1 MSGKVGGTTILR
13 REQRYFYGFLFFD
26 CFFSLEAATKCVK
39 QAWSKGHPKIEKRNR
54 LGELLARSGVS
65 RRGTCSVFLTLLLM
79 AGQCG
84 AQTAHQSSP
93 QKFDIEIPAL
103 NAAEALNLLAEQTDS
118 IFLFPYEDVRVHST
132 EAISGRYELLDALA
146 TLLEGS
152 GLKGGLSENG
162 AITIS
167 LAENVRQEPINE
179 GNDNMNTRNGFFAAV
194 LGLLAGAGVTSE
206 AVAQGGPATASQGP
220 TVEEVI
226 VTARRR
232 EENLQEVPVAITAM
246 TTEDLELRTIEN
258 TEDLQLMLP
267 NVDIRGQGRQGGGA
281 GTFTVRGV
289 GGVARYV
296 DGVALTG
303 NQGGL
308 TNVVEL
314 ERIEVLRGPQ
324 GTYFGKNAIGGA
336 IQYVTQKPADEFG
349 ARVKG
354 TWGSYDRQDL
364 VLNMDIPI
372 SDTIKTKL
380 TAASLYRGGYVDSVT
395 INKSYG
401 EQDNEILTGMLQW
414 TPADNFDALFTVTS
428 NRENSDM
435 QGYVLFDVVEDFP
448 AGPRTPEAY
457 NNPAVSDFPFTDELY
472 AYGKNEQYLTAA
484 DYQGPGVDFE
494 SFATSA
500 TLTWD
505 INDAMTIKSITGT
518 REFHYGVWVDSDASP
533 LGYFNTWAY
542 DEVDEVSQEIQ
553 LYGGNDRLDWIVGMY
568 YQDMSQ
574 INVDSNWQRIEL
586 TGNGPLGPRIRNTL
600 GTGDVTDTAFFA
612 EAVYQVNDQLSITL
626 GARHSKEE
634 VSNASYTPLPITAE
648 DMNTPTY
655 STVGTIRQV
664 DGVDVITAAEFDAT
678 THRIAVQYQ
687 VNDDVMVYA
696 SQSQGFNG
704 GGTNSIFNPS
714 LPNNGIIPY
723 GSELLTNNEVGMRAD
738 LFDNILRLNATAFFG
753 DWEDIQ
759 IGETLVPGQM
769 TTTNGGA
776 AEISGI
782 ELEGQW
788 YINDAFSM
796 DFTFGKLK
804 TEYTDVGTATLITL
818 DSVFPFSPETSYS
831 VGFTWNKEVGNG
843 GNLISRLD
851 YGYISD
857 FETFTEDRFQ
867 VALGPNKPY
876 GLVSGRMTY
885 TPPGGDYSIAVYGTN
900 LTDEFYR
907 LGGFAAVLAGIDQ
920 GVVARPREVGI
931 SLSMDF

>member
-1 MSGKVGGTTILR
+1 MSGKWGNATIIR
-13 REQRYFYGFLFFD
+13 REKRYFYGFLFSS
-26 CFFSLEAATKCVK
+26 CFFSLEAVTKCIE
-39 QAWSKGHPKIEKRNR
+39 QSWSKGHPRIEKRSR

-65 RRGTCSVFLTLLLM
+65 RRGTSSVILALLLM

-93 QKFDIEIPAL
+93 LEFDIEIPAL

-162 AITIS
+162 AISIS
-167 LAENVRQEPINE
+167 LAENVRHEPINE
-179 GNDNMNTRNGFFAAV
+179 RNDNMNTRNGFFAAV
-194 LGLLAGAGVTSE
+194 LGLLAGAGVTGE
-206 AVAQGGPATASQGP
+206 AVAQDGPATASQGP
-220 TVEEVI
+220 TVEEVL

-246 TTEDLELRTIEN
+246 TSEDLELRTIEN
-258 TEDLQLMLP
+258 TEDLQIMLP

-281 GTFTVRGV
+281 GVFTVRGV

-308 TNVVEL
+308 ANVVEL

-349 ARVKG
+349 ARVRG

-364 VLNMDIPI
+364 VLNMDIPL
-372 SDTIKTKL
+372 SDTVKTKL

-395 INKSYG
+395 INQSYG
-401 EQDNEILTGMLQW
+401 EQDNDILTGMLQW

-435 QGYVLFDVVEDFP
+435 QAYVLFDVVEDFP

-457 NNPAVSDFPFTDELY
+457 NDPAVSAFPFTDELY
-472 AYGKNEQYLTAA
+472 AYGKNEEYLTAA

-494 SFATSA
+494 SFSASA

-505 INDAMTIKSITGT
+505 INDSMTLKSITGT
-518 REFHYGVWVDSDASP
+518 RDFHYGVWIDSDSTP

-542 DEVDEVSQEIQ
+542 DEVEEFSQEIQ
-553 LYGGNDRLDWIVGMY
+553 LYGGNDRLDWIVGVY

-574 INVDSNWQRIEL
+574 TNVDSNWQRLEL
-586 TGNGPLGPRIRNTL
+586 TGTGPRSPRVRNTL
-600 GTGDVTDTAFFA
+600 GTGDVTDTAYFA
-612 EAVYQVNDQLSITL
+612 EGVYQVTDQLSITL
-626 GARHSKEE
+626 GTRYSKEE
-634 VSNASYTPLPITAE
+634 LENKSFTPLPIGPE

-664 DGVDVITAAEFDAT
+664 AGVDVITNAEFDAT

-704 GGTNSIFNPS
+704 GGVNNIFNPA
-714 LPNNGIIPY
+714 LPNNGIVPY

-738 LFDNILRLNATAFFG
+738 LFDNKLRLNATAFFG

-759 IGETLVPGQM
+759 IGETLVPGQN
-769 TTTNGGA
+769 TVTNGGA
-776 AEISGI
+776 AEVSGL
-782 ELEGQW
+782 EVEGQW

-796 DFTFGKLK
+796 DFTFGKLDAH
-804 TEYTDVGTATLITL
+804 YTDVGASTTINVGTTFAN
-818 DSVFPFSPETSYS
+818 SPETSYS
-831 VGFTWNKEVGNG
+831 VGFTWDAEVGNG
-843 GNLISRLD
+843 GNLVSRLD

-857 FETFTEDRFQ
+857 FETFSDEQFQ

-876 GLVSGRMTY
+876 GLVNGRMIY
-885 TPPGGDYSIAVYGTN
+885 TPPSGDYTVALYGTN
-900 LTDEFYR
+900 LTDEWYR